1 MENSRIMKNLED
13 VLVIEPPRKFSLNL
27 TEVWQYRELFY
38 FFTWRDVK
46 VKYKQTALGVI
57 WVVMQPLLMVLIFT
71 LFFGRAL
78 NIKTDPLPYPLFV
91 FSGLLL
97 WNFFSSSIITAG
109 NSMLNNAPIIKKIYF
124 PRIIIPTSSL
134 LVSFIDLAIAFVVFV
149 AMLVYYAVDVELL
162 SILLFWPLG
171 LLITLVGA
179 LGIGSLLSALTVK
192 YRDFRYVVPFGLQL
206 ALFVSPVIYPTT
218 VTDHAWIGYC
228 LAINPMYAAI
238 TLFRAGLMHMTFDL
252 PLLYIS
258 TVSTVIFLVLGLY
271 YFRRTE
277 AYFADIA

>member
-1 MENSRIMKNLED
+1 
-13 VLVIEPPRKFSLNL
+13 
-27 TEVWQYRELFY
+27 
-38 FFTWRDVK
+38 
-46 VKYKQTALGVI
+46 
-57 WVVMQPLLMVLIFT
+57 MVLIFT
-71 LFFGRAL
+71 MFFGRAL
-78 NIKTDPLPYPLFV
+78 NINTDPLPYPLFV

-134 LVSFIDLAIAFVVFV
+134 LVSFIDLAIAFVVFI

-218 VTDHAWIGYC
+218 FTGHAWIGYG

-238 TLFRAGLMHMTFDL
+238 TLFRAGLMNMPFDMT
-252 PLLYIS
+252 LLSIS
-258 TVSTVIFLVLGLY
+258 ITSTVIFLVLGLY